1 MKRSIL
7 NDLEKWKKDHKRKSL
22 LLRGARQIG
31 KTYIIRE
38 LGKQF
43 KFFLEVNFDSEADVR
58 QFFEGNLNPN
68 EICIKLSAYYNIP
81 IIDGETLLFLDEI
94 QICKPAIQSLRY
106 FHEKRPNLHVV
117 ATGSLLEF
125 ALEEIPSFGVG
136 RITSLFMYPM
146 SFNEFLEAVNQSGLI
161 KMKAKASPDSSL
173 DDVFHKN
180 LTDWIK
186 KFMIV
191 GGMPEAVRT
200 FIETEDLIQ
209 TQKILDDIIISLED
223 DFAKYKSRIN
233 VGRLKDVFR
242 SVMNQSGKKFIVSKS
257 SENGNQ
263 VQKNDALEM
272 LLMSGLCYKVYH
284 SSADGIPLSVGKNS
298 KIFKVLFFDTGIIQR
313 SLKLKMSD
321 FITAEN
327 LNQMNKGNISEQ
339 FAGIEFIKNLFIH
352 SKPELYYWQ
361 REKRGS
367 SAEIDYLLEL
377 DNKILP
383 VEVKSGTQG
392 KMQSLHIFMESKN
405 ANTGIRIS
413 MENFSKYQKIEV
425 FPLYAI
431 ERIIELNQY

>member
-1 MKRSIL
+1 MNRYIL
-7 NDLEKWKKDHKRKSL
+7 RELEKWKKDQKRKSL

-43 KFFLEVNFDSEADVR
+43 KYFLEVNFDSESEIR
-58 QFFEGNLNPN
+58 QFFDGNLNPN
-68 EICIKLSAYYNIP
+68 EICTKLSAYYNIP
-81 IIDGETLLFLDEI
+81 IVDGETLLFLDEI

-106 FHEKRPNLHVV
+106 FHERRPNLHVV

-146 SFNEFLEAVNQSGLI
+146 SFNEFLEAAKQTGLI
-161 KMKAKASPDSSL
+161 KMKKKASPESSL
-173 DDVFHKN
+173 DETFHKN

-191 GGMPEAVRT
+191 GGMPEAVKT
-200 FIETEDLIQ
+200 FIDTGDLIQ
-209 TQKILDDIIISLED
+209 TQRILDNIIISLED

-242 SVMNQSGKKFIVSKS
+242 SVMNQSGNKFNVSKS

-263 VQKNDALEM
+263 VQKNEALEM
-272 LLMSGLCYKVYH
+272 LIMSGLCYKVLH
-284 SSADGIPLSVGKNS
+284 SSANGLPLSIGKNS
-298 KIFKVLFFDTGIIQR
+298 KIFKVIFFDTGIIQR
-313 SLKLKMSD
+313 SLKLKMAD

-327 LNQMNKGNISEQ
+327 LNQINKGNIAEQ
-339 FAGIEFIKNLFIH
+339 YTGIELIKNLFTH
-352 SKPELYYWQ
+352 SKPELYYWH
-361 REKRGS
+361 REKRSS
-367 SAEIDYLLEL
+367 SAEVDYLLEL
-377 DNKILP
+377 NNKILP

-392 KMQSLHIFMESKN
+392 KMQSLHIFMESKKTN
-405 ANTGIRIS
+405 IGIRIS
-413 MENFSKYQKIEV
+413 LENFSKYQKIEV

-431 ERIIELNQY
+431 ERIIEINQN